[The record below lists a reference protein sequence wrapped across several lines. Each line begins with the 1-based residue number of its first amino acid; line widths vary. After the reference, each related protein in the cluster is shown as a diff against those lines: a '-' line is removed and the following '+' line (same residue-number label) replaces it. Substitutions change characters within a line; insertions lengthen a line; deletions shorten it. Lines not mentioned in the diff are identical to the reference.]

1 MDASTKTESAKAF
14 SRNLLILTYAIAGKA
29 VLALALA
36 LLTSN
41 YAISEIA
48 SMAALLIA
56 VAVLTKASAFRLDPA
71 EVENE
76 GDGVTLLRSTTESMR
91 SIAAP
96 LLGFLL
102 CQSTQGIG
110 LGALLTG
117 RESLLLQTPFS
128 FAMVEI
134 GMFLCSAC
142 LIAIHSRIRDI
153 VNFYYCAILASL
165 LLLIVPWISADLSG
179 GARVLITALPW
190 GFSMSMLLAIVI
202 VSLLNMQGKTRLA
215 VSACSLGS
223 YVAAIALAI
232 AGFVALGDAVINAIW
247 RSLLIVLIAYVGL
260 DILRQYQAAER
271 RIAET
276 IGRHDEGKFDEY
288 GLTNREKEVLT
299 LLLQGRRATW
309 IAQKL
314 YISDNTARAH
324 VRHIYQKT
332 GVHSREELL
341 DLMGL

>member
-14 SRNLLILTYAIAGKA
+14 SRNLLILAYAIAGKA

-48 SMAALLIA
+48 SMA
-56 VAVLTKASAFRLDPA
+56 AVLTKASAFRLDPA

-165 LLLIVPWISADLSG
+165 LLLISARTSPAG
-179 GARVLITALPW
+179 QGSSSPPCPGASPCP
-190 GFSMSMLLAIVI
+190 
-202 VSLLNMQGKTRLA
+202 
-215 VSACSLGS
+215 CSS
-223 YVAAIALAI
+223 
-232 AGFVALGDAVINAIW
+232 
-247 RSLLIVLIAYVGL
+247 RS
-260 DILRQYQAAER
+260 
-271 RIAET
+271 
-276 IGRHDEGKFDEY
+276 
-288 GLTNREKEVLT
+288 
-299 LLLQGRRATW
+299 
-309 IAQKL
+309 
-314 YISDNTARAH
+314 S
-324 VRHIYQKT
+324 
-332 GVHSREELL
+332 
-341 DLMGL
+341 

>member
-14 SRNLLILTYAIAGKA
+14 SRNLLILAYAIAGKA

-56 VAVLTKASAFRLDPA
+56 VAVLTKVSAFRLDPA

-96 LLGFLL
+96 PPWLP
-102 CQSTQGIG
+102 
-110 LGALLTG
+110 ALPVNPGHRVG
-117 RESLLLQTPFS
+117 RPAHRPREPAASDPVQLRHGRN
-128 FAMVEI
+128 
-134 GMFLCSAC
+134 GMFLCFAC

-215 VSACSLGS
+215 VSACSLGA

-332 GVHSREELL
+332 GVHSREEFL

>member
-14 SRNLLILTYAIAGKA
+14 SRNLLILAYAIAGKA

-56 VAVLTKASAFRLDPA
+56 VAVLTKTSAFRLDPA

-76 GDGVTLLRSTTESMR
+76 GDGVTLLGSTAESMR

-134 GMFLCSAC
+134 GMFLCSVC

-215 VSACSLGS
+215 VSACSLGA

-232 AGFVALGDAVINAIW
+232 AGFVALGDAVINAVW

-288 GLTNREKEVLT
+288 GLTNREKR
-299 LLLQGRRATW
+299 GAHPSP
-309 IAQKL
+309 AGK
-314 YISDNTARAH
+314 ARH
-324 VRHIYQKT
+324 
-332 GVHSREELL
+332 L
-341 DLMGL
+341 DCPEALHL